1 MTRRKEHWLL
11 IAVSKDL
18 PVLLVLYHTWDAA
31 AKAGNAFLQEHKVPG
46 KFRGKPPTDD
56 DSMSIVSP
64 TFTGSIGIYKM
75 NV

>member
-18 PVLLVLYHTWDAA
+18 PTLLVLYHTWDAA
-31 AKAGNAFLQEHKVPG
+31 AKAGNAFLQEHKIPG

-56 DSMSIVSP
+56 DSMNVANE
-64 TFTGSIGIYKM
+64 TFTGSVGIYKL